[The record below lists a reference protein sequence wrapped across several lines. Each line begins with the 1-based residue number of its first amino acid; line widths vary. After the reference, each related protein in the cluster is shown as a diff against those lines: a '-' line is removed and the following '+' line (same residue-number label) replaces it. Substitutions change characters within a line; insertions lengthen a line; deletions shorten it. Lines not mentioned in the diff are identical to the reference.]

1 MMGMADSRPVTV
13 SRAGFWTMR
22 RREAFYGILFAAPAI
37 LGFILFAF
45 GPMLASF
52 FISFTNWSLLSKAH
66 WVGLENYRKL
76 LTDDLIA
83 LSLKNTIEYS
93 LMAIPSGLGASL
105 FIALLLNHVRYG
117 QRLFLSILYLPSIMP
132 IVPVMMVWL
141 WLLEPNFGLV
151 NMALDKVGIAPL
163 GWFSDPDMVLPSLVF
178 MSLWGAGGGAVIFL
192 ASLRGIPQTLY
203 DAAMVDGAGA
213 WACFRSITL
222 PMLSPVIFF
231 NLVMGLIGA
240 LQTFAQS
247 YLIGGGRYNSGLL
260 YNLYLYQKAFSYG
273 EMGYAAAMAWVLFVI
288 TMALTALVFR
298 SSSLWVFYEGL
309 RQE

>member
-1 MMGMADSRPVTV
+1 MQAANAKPITV
-13 SRAGFWTMR
+13 SSAGFWTMR
-22 RREAFYGILFAAPAI
+22 RREALFGMIFAAPAV
-37 LGFILFAF
+37 LGFFLFAL
-45 GPMLASF
+45 GPMVASF
-52 FISFTNWSLLSKAH
+52 FISFTDWSLLSEAH
-66 WVGLENYRKL
+66 WVGLANYREL
-76 LTDDLIA
+76 FRDELIKT
-83 LSLKNTIEYS
+83 SLQNTAEYA
-93 LMAIPSGLGASL
+93 LMAVPAGLSASL
-105 FIALLLNHVRYG
+105 FVALLLNHVRYG

-141 WLLEPNFGLV
+141 WLLDPNFGLV
-151 NMALDKVGIAPL
+151 NMALDQVGIAPL

-213 WACFRSITL
+213 RACFRHITL

-240 LQTFAQS
+240 LQTFTQS

-288 TMALTALVFR
+288 TMVLTALVFR

>member
-1 MMGMADSRPVTV
+1 MQTANATPLNASP
-13 SRAGFWTMR
+13 AGFWTMR
-22 RREAFYGILFAAPAI
+22 RREALFGMIFAAPAV
-37 LGFILFAF
+37 LGFFLFAL
-45 GPMLASF
+45 GPMVASF
-52 FISFTNWSLLSKAH
+52 FISFTDWSLLSDAH
-66 WVGLENYRKL
+66 WVGLANYREL
-76 LTDDLIA
+76 FQDELIKM
-83 LSLKNTIEYS
+83 SLQNTAEYAV
-93 LMAIPSGLGASL
+93 MAVPAGLGGSL
-105 FIALLLNHVRYG
+105 FVALLLNHVRYG
-117 QRLFLSILYLPSIMP
+117 QRLFLSVLYLPSIMP

-141 WLLEPNFGLV
+141 WLLDPNFGLV

-192 ASLRGIPQTLY
+192 ASLRGIPQEFY

-213 WACFRSITL
+213 RACFRHITL

-240 LQTFAQS
+240 LQTFTQS

-288 TMALTALVFR
+288 IMVLTALVFR
-298 SSSLWVFYEGL
+298 SSGLWVFYEGL